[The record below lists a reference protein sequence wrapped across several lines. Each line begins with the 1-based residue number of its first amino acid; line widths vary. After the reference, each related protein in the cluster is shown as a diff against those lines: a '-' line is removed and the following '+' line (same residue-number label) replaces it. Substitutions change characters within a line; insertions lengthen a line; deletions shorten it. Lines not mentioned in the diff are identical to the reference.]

1 CRRKVFHWIV
11 VKIYKISQI
20 QPTGLFGPVFY
31 FSSTKYDKI
40 VVTKF
45 VMLSINITFRIL
57 EEIHK

>member
-1 CRRKVFHWIV
+1 M

-31 FSSTKYDKI
+31 FPSTKYDKI

-45 VMLSINITFRIL
+45 VMLSINLTIL
-57 EEIHK
+57 HIGGRKC